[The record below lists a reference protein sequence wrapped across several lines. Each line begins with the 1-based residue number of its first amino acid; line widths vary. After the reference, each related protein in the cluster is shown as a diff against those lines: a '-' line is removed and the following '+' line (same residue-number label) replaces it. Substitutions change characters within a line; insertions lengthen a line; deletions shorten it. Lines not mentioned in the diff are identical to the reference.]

1 MATRP
6 DPSLIADNDSRIKGI
21 LAWLAMT
28 HGRAQGADDAD
39 PLLRQLMLLRDS
51 PAPGPQRIKLLDLL
65 YGHCEQIVRS
75 ELPRLKDIALPI
87 TRRQRQRV
95 RILLD
100 LLEAIA
106 QDYFNTLADLFDPQ
120 GSSSPKMPHLS
131 LRRAMDAIA
140 WQIRIY
146 HLIAAPTGPGL
157 WQQLHAAFR
166 TSRRLGVQSQASGA
180 SAKSIEDIYTA
191 TLLAAIAQPAS
202 FSSAELQF
210 IADYIADCLPPLML
224 ADSPPPADGDA
235 VFWIDPDKDFPAHAL
250 VRRAPAAETGVLYF
264 SCSETAVRA
273 RQHREA
279 LNNGSTAEQLGLPA
293 FAATHAGLGVLNRLA
308 NLWGK
313 PVKRK
318 FPRRRQSYRALL
330 CAGIDQLWQLAKTP
344 EQPPDSSEWMV
355 TNESPDGY
363 SLMHMSGITDEL
375 RVGDIVALQALGDR
389 AESGHAW
396 HVCIIRW
403 AISENPEHIELGLQL
418 LAARAIAAEI
428 AHPYELDGGSVNALI
443 LPETPP
449 LRPHQALVLP
459 TGLLR
464 ENTRRIVVLVERENL
479 EIRQV
484 QATHLDEQTSS
495 IEVFSVL
502 PDDSP

>member
-1 MATRP
+1 MATQP
-6 DPSLIADNDSRIKGI
+6 ATSLNIELDSRIKGI
-21 LAWLAMT
+21 LEWLALT
-28 HGRAQGADDAD
+28 HGRTQGADDAD

-95 RILLD
+95 RTLLD

-106 QDYFNTLADLFDPQ
+106 QDYFNTLAELFDPL
-120 GSSSPKMPHLS
+120 GSTSPRMPHLS

-166 TSRRLGVQSQASGA
+166 TARHLGVHTQASGS
-180 SAKSIEDIYTA
+180 SAKSIQDIYTA

-202 FSSAELQF
+202 FSSTELQF
-210 IADYIADCLPPLML
+210 IADYIADCLPPL
-224 ADSPPPADGDA
+224 AVTDAPHGDSDA
-235 VFWIDPDKDFPAHAL
+235 QFWIDPDKDFPAQAL
-250 VRRAPAAETGVLYF
+250 VRRAPAAEKGVLYF
-264 SCSETAVRA
+264 SCSEIAKTA
-273 RQHREA
+273 RQHRDA
-279 LNNGSTAEQLGLPA
+279 LNGGSPAEQLGAPA

-313 PVKRK
+313 PAKRK

-330 CAGIDQLWQLAKTP
+330 CAGIGQLWQLAKTP
-344 EQPPDSSEWMV
+344 EQPPVSSEWMV

-363 SLMHMSGITDEL
+363 SLMHMSGETDEL
-375 RVGDIVALQALGDR
+375 RVGDIVALQSLGDR
-389 AESGHAW
+389 AEAGNAW
-396 HVCIIRW
+396 HICIIRW

-464 ENTRRIVVLVERENL
+464 ENTRRIVVLIERDNL

>member
-6 DPSLIADNDSRIKGI
+6 EPPPSAEQDSRIKGI
-21 LAWLAMT
+21 LEWLAVT

-39 PLLRQLMLLRDS
+39 PLLRQLMMLRDS

-95 RILLD
+95 RTLLD

-106 QDYFNTLADLFDPQ
+106 QDYFNTLAELFDPQ
-120 GSSSPKMPHLS
+120 GSNSPKMPHLS

-146 HLIAAPTGPGL
+146 HLIAAPTAPGL

-166 TSRRLGVQSQASGA
+166 TARRLGVHEQTSGV
-180 SAKSIEDIYTA
+180 SATSIQNVYAA

-210 IADYIADCLPPLML
+210 IADYIAGCIPALALDEHLPP
-224 ADSPPPADGDA
+224 ASDA
-235 VFWIDPDKDFPAHAL
+235 IFWIDPEKDFPAHAL
-250 VRRAPAAETGVLYF
+250 VRRTPASEKGVLYF
-264 SCSETAVRA
+264 SCREIASTA
-273 RQHREA
+273 RQHRES
-279 LNNGSTAEQLGLPA
+279 LNNGVTVEQLGLPA

-308 NLWGK
+308 NLWGL
-313 PVKRK
+313 PAKRK

-330 CAGIDQLWQLAKTP
+330 CAGIEQLWQLAKTP
-344 EQPPDSSEWMV
+344 DQPPASSEWMV
-355 TNESPDGY
+355 INESPDGY
-363 SLMHMSGITDEL
+363 SLMHMSGETHEL
-375 RVGDIVALQALGDR
+375 RVGDIVALQALGER
-389 AESGHAW
+389 AEAGNTW

-428 AHPYELDGGSVNALI
+428 AHPYELEGGSVNALI

-464 ENTRRIVVLVERENL
+464 ENTRRIVVLVERDNL
-479 EIRQV
+479 EIREV

-495 IEVFSVL
+495 VEVFSVL